1 MNGDCEWDT
10 TRSLLAA
17 GQGRTK
23 SGVSEPLTRRKQSYA
38 LPMIGSDGLPL
49 PIMET
54 KRRQSKEQHRNRN

>member
-23 SGVSEPLTRRKQSYA
+23 SGVSEPLTRQKQPYA
-38 LPMIGSDGLPL
+38 LPV
-49 PIMET
+49 T
-54 KRRQSKEQHRNRN
+54 